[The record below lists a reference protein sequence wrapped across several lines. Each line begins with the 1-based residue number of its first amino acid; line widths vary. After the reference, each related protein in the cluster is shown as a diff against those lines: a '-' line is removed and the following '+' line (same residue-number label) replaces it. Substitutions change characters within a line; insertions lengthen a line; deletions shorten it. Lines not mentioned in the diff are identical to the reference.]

1 MDKANLVGRAVSMWF
16 LRVALVVMAVAF
28 VVSTVHV
35 DTAYAGGPKPTCGT
49 KTTPP
54 CPPIIVGDDDG

>member
-35 DTAYAGGPKPTCGT
+35 DTAYAGGKTTCGG
-49 KTTPP
+49 KNQPA
-54 CPPIIVGDDDG
+54 CPVVGSGDDDG